1 MVHPVS
7 LGMSELRY
15 TRRVY
20 RDQRGSDG
28 SDELIVSEYNG
39 STDNDPLVEVFPSF
53 GV

>member
-1 MVHPVS
+1 MHPVS

-28 SDELIVSEYNG
+28 SDELIVSGYNG
-39 STDNDPLVEVFPSF
+39 STDNDLLVEVFPSLWI
-53 GV
+53 